1 MECDKK
7 TKKGIKYLSPE
18 FIDSDDSDDN
28 ETPTPTPT
36 NKKKRGRPSEDVKPE
51 AKKQKISKT
60 TIKTKKR
67 KSTSNSAEK
76 LNIPPAAVTTISD
89 VGSTSTIPTVPAEK
103 GSNSNTDSGDD
114 TTNKKSNS
122 SEERFKA
129 FNVINVT
136 RLIKLQYLTNIKLLS
151 SKDRSTYLNQEM
163 RTNVVLVP
171 EENPLNAPLKK
182 LKSVAMSSID
192 YNYVTV
198 RYPAKNK
205 FNKF

>member
-18 FIDSDDSDDN
+18 FIDSDDSDDD

-36 NKKKRGRPSEDVKPE
+36 NKKKRGRPSEDIKPE
-51 AKKQKISKT
+51 AKKQKISTT

-67 KSTSNSAEK
+67 KSTSSSAEK
-76 LNIPPAAVTTISD
+76 LNTPPPAAAVTTTSD
-89 VGSTSTIPTVPAEK
+89 VDSTSTIPTVQSEK
-103 GSNSNTDSGDD
+103 GSNSNAD